1 MVLLLR
7 VWMDG
12 PRRDQLRV
20 RLTSSRDNVNTEQ
33 PLAAATGV
41 DQVVDEVRTCLE
53 EFCAEAGVEGDLPAP
68 A

>member
-41 DQVVDEVRTCLE
+41 DQVVAEVRACLE
-53 EFCAEAGVEGDLPAP
+53 DFRAEAGVSDDLKSPA
-68 A
+68 